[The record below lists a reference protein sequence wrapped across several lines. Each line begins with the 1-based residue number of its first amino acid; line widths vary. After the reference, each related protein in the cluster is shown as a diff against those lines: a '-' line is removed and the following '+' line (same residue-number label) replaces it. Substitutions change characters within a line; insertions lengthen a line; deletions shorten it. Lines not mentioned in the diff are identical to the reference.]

1 MPSNITHLEV
11 EVGSSGYILPCKVAK
26 WKQFNFACLKCSCKL
41 ILPFFFLKEIE
52 RLRGEHR
59 QVGFV
64 M

>member
-1 MPSNITHLEV
+1 MPSNTPWKWEV
-11 EVGSSGYILPCKVAK
+11 VDKLPCKVAK

-41 ILPFFFLKEIE
+41 ILPFFLKEIE

>member
-41 ILPFFFLKEIE
+41 ILPFFFFK
-52 RLRGEHR
+52 GN
-59 QVGFV
+59 
-64 M
+64 